1 MITIVIKQYLRP
13 GENWS
18 LWVSNWMW
26 IKRPRVSLLTT
37 RSVLNLSY
45 KYIWNELININ
56 WFGGFVSL
64 FWSIFHFFITTQ
76 KWKSVKKNKS
86 KIKYDH
92 FILTFYDVQNNMPSR
107 NTRKQQRETSV
118 SNTRLLKVSVF
129 GELFLPGQVTMT
141 TESITYSVRG
151 YVQSFGV
158 KLFGGVLAYSMF
170 SVCYRFSVA
179 GLHATCWA
187 VSY

>member
-1 MITIVIKQYLRP
+1 MITIVIKQDLRP

-64 FWSIFHFFITTQ
+64 FWSIFHFFLLQ
-76 KWKSVKKNKS
+76 LKSENLLKKKQ
-86 KIKYDH
+86 IKYDH
-92 FILTFYDVQNNMPSR
+92 FILTFYDVQNNMPSW

-118 SNTRLLKVSVF
+118 SNTRLIKVSVF

-141 TESITYSVRG
+141 TESITYSIRG

-158 KLFGGVLAYSMF
+158 KLFWGGGFSLQHVL
-170 SVCYRFSVA
+170 SV
-179 GLHATCWA
+179 L
-187 VSY
+187 